1 MFYLLGNPTYDIIVI
16 GKNERQSIGGS
27 VIYNYLLMK
36 NLGYPSRII
45 GKCDKKLKDTIQ
57 QYGINTSYMH
67 ESTRTTKFKNIYHHG
82 KRIQYAIKGEKILSE
97 DIPSEVLHSQG
108 LLITPVL
115 DEIDLSLFLPHDIF
129 LMVDI
134 SGFLRHVLKNN
145 RIILKK
151 KSKIAEKLRNYN
163 IFKCNLEEARFLSE
177 QRTISKMCK
186 FLISNNGNIG
196 IITDGVTGSYVFDR
210 TKIVKIC
217 SYKTKQIDPTGAG
230 DVYGSSFLI
239 RFLEC
244 NNMIE
249 AGLFA
254 SAAASFVV
262 EDYGINNIPLR
273 NEIDNRVA
281 VLKKTKK
288 VVSYLK

>member
-1 MFYLLGNPTYDIIVI
+1 MFYLVGNPTYDTIII
-16 GKNERQSIGGS
+16 DKNKRQSIGGS
-27 VIYNYLLMK
+27 VIYNSLLMK
-36 NLGYPSRII
+36 NLGFPNRII
-45 GKCDKKLKDTIQ
+45 GKCGKKLKDTIQ
-57 QYGINTSYMH
+57 KYGINTSYVY
-67 ESTRTTKFKNIYHHG
+67 ESRQTTKFKNIYHHG
-82 KRIQYAIKGEKILSE
+82 TRIQYAIKGEKILSE
-97 DIPSEVLHSQG
+97 DIPSEALHSQG
-108 LLITPVL
+108 VLVTPVL

-129 LMVDI
+129 IMVDI

-145 RIILKK
+145 RVILKD

-163 IFKCNLEEARFLSE
+163 VFKCNLEEARFLSD
-177 QRTISKMCK
+177 QRNISKMCK
-186 FLISNNGNIG
+186 FLIANTGNIG
-196 IITDGVTGSYVFDR
+196 IITDGVIGSYIFDR
-210 TKIVKIC
+210 AKIVKIC
-217 SYKTKQIDPTGAG
+217 SYKTKHIDPTGAG

-273 NEIDNRVA
+273 TEIDNRVA
-281 VLKKTKK
+281 ILKKTKK

>member
-16 GKNERQSIGGS
+16 GNNERKSIGGS
-27 VIYNYLLMK
+27 VIYNSLLMK
-36 NLGYPSRII
+36 NLGFPNRII
-45 GKCDKKLKDTIQ
+45 GKCNKKLKDTIQ
-57 QYGINTSYMH
+57 KYGINTSYVY
-67 ESTRTTKFKNIYHHG
+67 ESTQTTKFKNIYHHG
-82 KRIQYAIKGEKILSE
+82 KRVQYAIKGEKILSE
-97 DIPSEVLHSQG
+97 DIPSETFNSQG

-115 DEIDLSLFLPHDIF
+115 DEIDLSSFLPHDIF
-129 LMVDI
+129 IMVDI

-145 RIILKK
+145 MVILKQ

-163 IFKCNLEEARFLSE
+163 IFKCNLEEARFLSD
-177 QRTISKMCK
+177 QRTISKICK
-186 FLISNNGNIG
+186 FLISNNRNIG
-196 IITDGVTGSYVFDR
+196 IITDGVNGSYIFDK
-210 TKIVKIC
+210 TNIVKILT
-217 SYKTKQIDPTGAG
+217 YKTKQIDPTGAG

-273 NEIDNRVA
+273 TE
-281 VLKKTKK
+281 KTTE
-288 VVSYLK
+288 LLF